1 MSDEIKQAVDAT
13 ETETFVEV
21 EPAVTP
27 IPTTT
32 AMPKPGRFDI
42 QSMGQTALTN
52 AGVMMMTSVAV
63 AGMSKVLQA
72 GATGLAKAGK
82 FIGRKVSEV
91 HASRKEQKAAKK
103 AAKLEETAQEK
114 PEEATPEEEK
124 TE

>member
-13 ETETFVEV
+13 EEFVEV
-21 EPAVTP
+21 EPEVKP

-52 AGVMMMTSVAV
+52 AGVMMMTSLAV

-72 GATGLAKAGK
+72 GATGLTKAGK
-82 FIGRKVSEV
+82 FVGKKVGE
-91 HASRKEQKAAKK
+91 ARTLRKE
-103 AAKLEETAQEK
+103 
-114 PEEATPEEEK
+114 
-124 TE
+124 